1 MAASVQ
7 IAADGSAKTRRDDER
22 FDVLGVPLSVVT
34 MAGATE
40 RIERWAG
47 DETGRFVCVRDV
59 ASLMAI
65 VENPAIASLH
75 RKAAMIVPD
84 GMPLVWIG
92 RKRGLPV
99 ERVCGPDLFE
109 KMMRRS
115 AGTGLRHYFYGG
127 KPGVAA
133 RLAAR
138 VQERFPDA
146 RIAGFSTPPFRTLGE
161 AEREETLAEIA
172 ASGADVVWVGMSSP
186 KQDVWM
192 WQNAHRLPQ
201 TLIGVGAAFD
211 FHTGEITRAPRW
223 MQTSGLEW
231 LFRLLSEPR
240 RLWRRYLVIAPR
252 FLWRVMRQET
262 GAAG

>member
-1 MAASVQ
+1 MQAGVRL
-7 IAADGSAKTRRDDER
+7 AADRPDTAGQDDPR
-22 FDVLGVPLSVVT
+22 FDVLGVPVSAVT
-34 MAGATE
+34 MAAAAA

-47 DETGRFVCVRDV
+47 DRTGRFVCVRDV

-65 VENPAIASLH
+65 AEDPAIAALH
-75 RKAAMIVPD
+75 RQAAMIVPD

-109 KMMRRS
+109 DMMRRS

-138 VQERFPDA
+138 VRERFPGA
-146 RIAGFSTPPFRTLGE
+146 LIAGTSTPPFRKLGE
-161 AEREETLAEIA
+161 AEREETLAQIA

-211 FHTGEITRAPRW
+211 FHTGEIARAPRW

-240 RLWRRYLVIAPR
+240 RLWRRYLVVAPR
-252 FLWRVMRQET
+252 FVWRVMRQET

>member
-1 MAASVQ
+1 MTASVRT
-7 IAADGSAKTRRDDER
+7 AADRPTKEPYDNPR
-22 FDVLGVPLSVVT
+22 FDVLGVPVSVVT
-34 MAGATE
+34 MAGAAE

-47 DETGRFVCVRDV
+47 DRTGRFVCVRDV

-65 VENPAIASLH
+65 AEDPAIAHLH
-75 RKAAMIVPD
+75 RRAAMIVPD

-92 RKRGLPV
+92 RKRGLSV

-109 KMMRRS
+109 EMMRRS
-115 AGTGLRHYFYGG
+115 ADTGLRHYFYGG

-133 RLAAR
+133 RLVAR
-138 VQERFPDA
+138 VRERFPDA
-146 RIAGFSTPPFRTLGE
+146 RIAGSSTPPFRTLGE

-252 FLWRVMRQET
+252 FLWRVMLQET